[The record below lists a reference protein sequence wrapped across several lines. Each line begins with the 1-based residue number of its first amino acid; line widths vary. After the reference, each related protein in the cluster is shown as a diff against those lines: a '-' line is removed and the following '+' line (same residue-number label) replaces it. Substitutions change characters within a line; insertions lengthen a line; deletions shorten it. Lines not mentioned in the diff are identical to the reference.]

1 MSAAAL
7 MRRST
12 VLDVAV
18 PIGVRGYFAFEA
30 TIVDAES
37 MTFIGEVS
45 APAASAG
52 DAIPNVIKATKTGR
66 NVRHI
71 PLL

>member
-12 VLDVAV
+12 VLVVAV
-18 PIGVRGYFAFEA
+18 PIGVRGYLAFET

-37 MTFIGEVS
+37 MTFIREVS
-45 APAASAG
+45 APTASAG
-52 DAIPNVIKATKTGR
+52 DAIPNVITTTKTDR

-71 PLL
+71 TLL